1 MGGMYKDCCSR
12 AAAQVWGDG
21 NKRCE
26 RIMLPMIPPALMD
39 DIYLFISGL
48 LLMTDTND
56 YAKTNSPPN
65 GNTNDTRRPDT

>member
-1 MGGMYKDCCSR
+1 
-12 AAAQVWGDG
+12 
-21 NKRCE
+21 
-26 RIMLPMIPPALMD
+26 MLPMIPPALMD